1 MEGKVKKILKF
12 PVKGEDFVHLGDATL
27 SVKRT
32 LEKFFE
38 DDGCFKSTVF
48 YSNRDFLR
56 RLGICSYEA
65 ESNIVIHASSG
76 LIKVILCCEKIRVV
90 AVDKG
95 PGIKSVIKAFIP
107 GFSTASETAR
117 QHGFGAGIGLNNIQK
132 LADFF
137 IILSGAEKRT
147 SLLFEVW
154 RDCKKADNEQRR
166 IAMKV
171 KEIIKSLNL
180 ETLTKNIDMERNVKD
195 AYACDL
201 LSNVLSKAEEEQA
214 WLTIQTHMNIVGVAS
229 IKRIPIIII
238 TERSNVPEETIRKA
252 EENKIIIV
260 RAKDDTFTVSGKLY
274 ELFRKEYCNE

>member
-1 MEGKVKKILKF
+1 MEGKVKKFLKF
-12 PVKGEDFVHLGDATL
+12 PVKGGDFAHLGDVTL

-38 DDGCFKSTVF
+38 DDNCFKNTVF
-48 YSNRDFLR
+48 HSNRDFLR

-65 ESNIVIHASSG
+65 ESNIIIHASAG
-76 LIKVILCCEKIRVV
+76 LIKVIVCCEKIRVV
-90 AVDKG
+90 VVDEG

-137 IILSGAEKRT
+137 IVLSGAEKRT
-147 SLLFEVW
+147 LLLFEVW

-166 IAMKV
+166 VEMKV

-180 ETLTKNIDMERNVKD
+180 EILTKNIDMEREVKD

-201 LSNVLSKAEEEQA
+201 LSNVLSKAEEEQV
-214 WLTIQTHMNIVGVAS
+214 WLTMQNHMNIVGVAS

-238 TERSNVPEETIRKA
+238 TEGSNVLEETIKKA
-252 EENKIIIV
+252 EENEIIIA
-260 RAKDDTFTVSGKLY
+260 RAKDDTFTASGKLY
-274 ELFRKEYCNE
+274 NLFREKQCNE